1 MDLDSALENIDIN
14 NLELKTKINEGS
26 PKTKEESY
34 ETRQLR
40 QLEDSILDKSLSDDE
55 EQKHQ

>member
-26 PKTKEESY
+26 PKSKEESK